1 MFICPLSLRTIGKCQ
16 VKSLSFVGNIPFTLQ
31 QLPKTVII
39 ISLYLACHLYLG
51 QQQTLQWHD
60 CFNGLKF
67 LAFLKALGGSRINNF
82 IACTP
87 PAISHKNVV
96 LVILLDFLALVS

>member
-16 VKSLSFVGNIPFTLQ
+16 VKSLSFVGNIPFTLE

-51 QQQTLQWHD
+51 KQKTLQWHD

-67 LAFLKALGGSRINNF
+67 VGLFEGFRGF
-82 IACTP
+82 
-87 PAISHKNVV
+87 
-96 LVILLDFLALVS
+96 